1 MCLSTLGFQIVV
13 RVSVAQHPQLD
24 IVLNGKTVVLLR

>member
-1 MCLSTLGFQIVV
+1 MCLSTLGFQIVW
-13 RVSVAQHPQLD
+13 RVSAHHPQLD